1 MIVAALAVIMLDN
14 NKADPTITLVL
25 ELWLAAGIASET
37 ATKHPRRLFQ
47 TFLKI
52 LFICFL
58 QGKKKLK
65 RFDQH
70 RPSTALVETFEDWR
84 KNLSLNAFV
93 ERQGFAMK
101 IWRGNS

>member
-1 MIVAALAVIMLDN
+1 MAYEGVDARASARPTVITAAFPAF
-14 NKADPTITLVL
+14 
-25 ELWLAAGIASET
+25 WLAAVMASET
-37 ATKHPRRLFQ
+37 ATKHPRFRFQ

-58 QGKKKLK
+58 QRKKKLK

-84 KNLSLNAFV
+84 KNLSLNAFFRSSACV
-93 ERQGFAMK
+93 
-101 IWRGNS
+101 